1 MLSQKVNNAQV
12 VSWVSERL
20 KTLEYRKL
28 GNLKG
33 ISEVLGLDH
42 QYPSGQTKGNFDI
55 CARTT
60 RKVSRTFGRKTC
72 FT

>member
-20 KTLEYRKL
+20 KTLDYRKL

-33 ISEVLGLDH
+33 ISEVLGLD
-42 QYPSGQTKGNFDI
+42 
-55 CARTT
+55 
-60 RKVSRTFGRKTC
+60 
-72 FT
+72 